1 MRSFI
6 LIFEGTYPDR
16 VSEELMQAS
25 DVLSPKRAEA
35 VKNAMRHCWNG
46 YKQHA
51 WGYDELKPQSGR
63 GQNNWGGMGVTLL
76 DSLDTLWL
84 MGLRAE
90 FDEATE
96 WIESHLNFNI
106 GKTVS
111 VFETTIRSLGGL
123 LTAYDL
129 SGKKIF
135 LDKAIDLG
143 KRLFRAF
150 DSPSGIPVGQIN
162 LATGAGHNA
171 AWTSSS
177 SILAEIG
184 TLQVEFRYL
193 AEVSGNPQMFTKST
207 QVFKTVKNN
216 NAMSDGLAPIYVS
229 PQSGRFTTG
238 RVTFGALGD
247 SWYEY
252 LLKCWIQGGK
262 TEDWLR
268 EMVRNWKKL
277 FVFLLMLQNTNIFT
291 FSLTTLI
298 FIFIYFFSS
307 SSFFHFSIFISF
319 TCCLILSSYV
329 NINNTLFIIHIFWF
343 KNNSTTML

>member
-1 MRSFI
+1 
-6 LIFEGTYPDR
+6 
-16 VSEELMQAS
+16 
-25 DVLSPKRAEA
+25 
-35 VKNAMRHCWNG
+35 
-46 YKQHA
+46 
-51 WGYDELKPQSGR
+51 
-63 GQNNWGGMGVTLL
+63 
-76 DSLDTLWL
+76 
-84 MGLRAE
+84 
-90 FDEATE
+90 
-96 WIESHLNFNI
+96 HLNFNI